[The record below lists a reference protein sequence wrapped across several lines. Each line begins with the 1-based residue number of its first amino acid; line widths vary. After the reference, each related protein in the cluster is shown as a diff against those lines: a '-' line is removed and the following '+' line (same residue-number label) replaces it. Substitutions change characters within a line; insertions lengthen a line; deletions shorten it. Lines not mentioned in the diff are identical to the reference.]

1 MLRVSL
7 ARGFAARA
15 VHENYSGRRGF
26 NDVRSLVVFNDTF
39 YWASAGGINFE
50 MTDGRLYY
58 YSTVEDTVQTEQ
70 MELYHPRAQPVPAP
84 INTVEQLQVLFIP
97 NFSNLQISN

>member
-1 MLRVSL
+1 M
-7 ARGFAARA
+7 
-15 VHENYSGRRGF
+15 
-26 NDVRSLVVFNDTF
+26 RSLVVFNDTF
-39 YWASAGGINFE
+39 YWASAGGTNFE

-84 INTVEQLQVLFIP
+84 INTVEQLQVRWWTTCSIYSQFFQSP
-97 NFSNLQISN
+97 NFQLLQFFN